1 MSHRGLP
8 PPDISVLVQFACL
21 LEASA
26 PKPGNVSPGRPFE
39 DARFEDYLLSAA
51 AIGPVFARAT
61 DMGVGDLILKAVEET
76 QRFVFKNTNLGI
88 ILLLGPLAKAAT
100 KKVGTL
106 RERLS
111 HVLGSLSYPDARAA
125 HSAIRLANPA
135 GLGEVEDQDV
145 FDEPSMN
152 LRETMGLAADRD
164 TIAREYVT
172 DYDVTFGLGAPVLKE
187 ARNSGFGWS
196 EAVLETFLRI
206 LADVPDTLIFRKVG
220 AAAAQK
226 VSDRARAVL
235 RAGPIGSPARTAEA
249 ADFDREL
256 RSDGHK
262 LNPGTTADLVA
273 AALFVVLSEEL

>member
-1 MSHRGLP
+1 MNRGLA

-26 PKPGNVSPGRPFE
+26 PKPGNVSPGKPFE
-39 DARFEDYLLSAA
+39 DTRFEDYLLSAA
-51 AIGPVFARAT
+51 AIGPVFARAAEL
-61 DMGVGDLILKAVEET
+61 GVGDLVLKAVEET

-88 ILLLGPLAKAAT
+88 VLLLGPLAKAAT
-100 KKVGTL
+100 KKVGSL

-111 HVLGSLSYPDARAA
+111 HVLLTLNYPDARAA
-125 HSAIRLANPA
+125 HAAIRLANPA

-145 FDEPSMN
+145 FDEPTLN
-152 LRETMGLAADRD
+152 LRETMALAADRD

-172 DYDVTFGLGAPVLKE
+172 DYDVTFGLAAPALKE
-187 ARNSGFGWS
+187 ARDVGFGWS
-196 EAVLETFLRI
+196 EAVLETFLRV
-206 LADVPDTLIFRKVG
+206 LAEVPDTLISRKEG
-220 AAAAQK
+220 APAALK
-226 VSDRARAVL
+226 VSERARTVL
-235 RAGPIGSPARTAEA
+235 GAGPIGSPARASEA

-256 RSDGHK
+256 RTNGHR